1 MTEPHGNYSTNSIK
15 VIPLGGLGEF
25 GQNMMAIEMSGEIV
39 VIDAGLIFP
48 DKDVPNA
55 DFGVPDITY
64 LEKNADKVKGILITH
79 GHEDHIGALP
89 YVISRVNV
97 PIYSSN
103 LTNSLISSKLKAHG
117 LLKESKLNIID
128 PEIPFFLGKFG
139 VTFFRVCHSIPD
151 SMGIAINTELGTLI
165 HTGDF
170 KVDHTPQDGFPTDFS
185 YLSNMADKG
194 ILLLMSDSTYAE
206 MEGHSESEIVV
217 GVALQEIIHNSK
229 GRVLIATFA
238 SLISRVQQII
248 DAAFSQGKKV
258 SVVGRSMN
266 NNVKMSLRMGYI
278 NDPGNVLIPIR
289 QSAKLPDNKVVIIAT
304 GSQGEPSS
312 VMSRIS
318 KGNHQ
323 QLSVKPDDTIVLSSS
338 PIPGNETSVSK
349 IIDNLFRKGANVIYN
364 RISKVHV
371 HGHASKEEL
380 KLMLEVTKP
389 KYFIPIHGEYRHLLA
404 HAKISND
411 LSRPSKNTFVLEDGD
426 VLEIGHD
433 SAEVVDTVES
443 GTIYMESRNS
453 MNSQGTLMKERMDL
467 MSSGVVTITATING
481 SANTLEGTILYDSR
495 GFQENNENESILK
508 SSIKMVQTALEEKW
522 LGVLDFSEIE
532 KNVSDLVSENIYKE
546 TEKRPVIITL
556 LKLI

>member
-1 MTEPHGNYSTNSIK
+1 MTTPYGNYSKNSLK

-25 GQNMMAIEMSGEIV
+25 GQNMMAIEMYGEIV

-48 DKDVPNA
+48 DKDIPKA
-55 DFGVPDITY
+55 DFGVPDIAY
-64 LEKNADKVKGILITH
+64 LEKNLDKVKGILITH
-79 GHEDHIGALP
+79 GHEDHIGAIP

-117 LLKESKLNIID
+117 LLKESTLNIID
-128 PEIPFFLGKFG
+128 PEIPFFLGKFEI
-139 VTFFRVCHSIPD
+139 TFFRVCHSIPD
-151 SMGIAINTELGTLI
+151 SMGIAISTELGTLI

-170 KVDHTPQDGFPTDFS
+170 KVDHTPQDGLATDFS
-185 YLSNMADKG
+185 YLSDMADKG

-217 GVALQEIIHNSK
+217 GMALQEIIRNSK

-278 NDPGNVLIPIR
+278 TDPGNVLIPIR
-289 QSAKLPDNKVVIIAT
+289 QSVKLPDNKVVIIAT

-323 QLSVKPDDTIVLSSS
+323 QLIVQPDDTIVLSSS

-380 KLMLEVTKP
+380 KLMLEVTNP

-411 LSRPSKNTFVLEDGD
+411 LGRPTKNTFVLEDGD
-426 VLEIGHD
+426 VLEIGHS
-433 SAEVVDTVES
+433 SAEIVDTVES

-453 MNSQGTLMKERMDL
+453 MNSQGSLMKERMDL
-467 MSSGVVTITATING
+467 MSGGVVTITANISEADNTIKG
-481 SANTLEGTILYDSR
+481 PILYDTR
-495 GFQENNENESILK
+495 GFQENNENEPILK
-508 SSIKMVQTALEEKW
+508 SSVKMVQTALEEKW
-522 LGVLDFSEIE
+522 LGVLDFTEIE

>member
-1 MTEPHGNYSTNSIK
+1 LTTPYGNYSKNSLK

-25 GQNMMAIEMSGEIV
+25 GQNMMAIEMYGEIV

-48 DKDVPNA
+48 DKDIPKA
-55 DFGVPDITY
+55 DFGVPDIAY
-64 LEKNADKVKGILITH
+64 LEKNLDKVKGILITH
-79 GHEDHIGALP
+79 GHEDHIGAIP

-117 LLKESKLNIID
+117 LLKESTLNIID
-128 PEIPFFLGKFG
+128 PEIPFFLGKFEI
-139 VTFFRVCHSIPD
+139 TFFRVCHSIPD
-151 SMGIAINTELGTLI
+151 SMGIAISTELGTLI

-170 KVDHTPQDGFPTDFS
+170 KVDHTPQDGLATDFS
-185 YLSNMADKG
+185 YLSDMADKG

-217 GVALQEIIHNSK
+217 GMALQEIIRNSK

-278 NDPGNVLIPIR
+278 TDPGNVLIPIR

-380 KLMLEVTKP
+380 KLMLEVTNP

-411 LSRPSKNTFVLEDGD
+411 LGRPTKNTFVLEDGD
-426 VLEIGHD
+426 VLEISHG
-433 SAEVVDTVES
+433 SAEIVDSVES
-443 GTIYMESRNS
+443 GTIYMEGRNS
-453 MNSQGTLMKERMDL
+453 MNSQGNLMKERMDL
-467 MSSGVVTITATING
+467 MSGGVVTITANISEVDNTI
-481 SANTLEGTILYDSR
+481 EGQILYDSR
-495 GFQENNENESILK
+495 GFQENNENEPILK
-508 SSIKMVQTALEEKW
+508 SSVKMVHTALEEKW
-522 LGVLDFSEIE
+522 LGVLDFTEIE
-532 KNVSDLVSENIYKE
+532 KNVSDLVSDNIYKE

>member
-1 MTEPHGNYSTNSIK
+1 MTTPYGNYLRSSLK

-48 DKDVPNA
+48 DKDILKA

-64 LEKNADKVKGILITH
+64 LEKNLDKVKGILITH
-79 GHEDHIGALP
+79 GHEDHIGAIP

-103 LTNSLISSKLKAHG
+103 LTNSLISSKLKSHG
-117 LLKESKLNIID
+117 LLKESTLNIID
-128 PEIPFFLGKFG
+128 PEIPFFLGKFEI
-139 VTFFRVCHSIPD
+139 TFFRVCHSIPD
-151 SMGIAINTELGTLI
+151 SMGIAISTELGTLI

-170 KVDHTPQDGFPTDFS
+170 KVDHTPQDGLATDFS
-185 YLSNMADKG
+185 YLSDMAEKG

-217 GVALQEIIHNSK
+217 GMALQEIIRNSK

-278 NDPGNVLIPIR
+278 TDPGNVLIPIR

-380 KLMLEVTKP
+380 KLMLEVTNP

-411 LSRPSKNTFVLEDGD
+411 LGRPNKNTFVLEDGD
-426 VLEIGHD
+426 VLEISHG
-433 SAEVVDTVES
+433 SAEIVDRVES
-443 GTIYMESRNS
+443 GTIYMEGRNS
-453 MNSQGTLMKERMDL
+453 MNSQGSLMKERMDL
-467 MSSGVVTITATING
+467 MSGGVVTITANISEVDNTI
-481 SANTLEGTILYDSR
+481 EGQILYDSR
-495 GFQENNENESILK
+495 GFQENNENEPILK
-508 SSIKMVQTALEEKW
+508 SCVKMVQTALEEKW
-522 LGVLDFSEIE
+522 LGVLDFTKIE
-532 KNVSDLVSENIYKE
+532 KNISDLVSENIYKE
-546 TEKRPVIITL
+546 TEKRPVIMTL

>member
-1 MTEPHGNYSTNSIK
+1 MTTSNSNYSTNSLKI
-15 VIPLGGLGEF
+15 IPLGGLGEF

-39 VIDAGLIFP
+39 VIDAGLLFP

-55 DFGVPDITY
+55 DFGVPDIAY
-64 LEKNADKVKGILITH
+64 LEKNAHKVKGILITH

-89 YVISRVNV
+89 YVVSRVNA

-103 LTNSLISSKLKAHG
+103 LTNALISSKLKTHG

-128 PEIPFFLGKFG
+128 PEVPFYLGKFR

-151 SMGIAINTELGTLI
+151 SMGIAISTSLGTLV

-170 KVDHTPQDGFPTDFS
+170 KVDHTPQDGLSTDFS
-185 YLSNMADKG
+185 YLSKVAEKG

-206 MEGHSESEIVV
+206 MEGHSESEMVV
-217 GVALQEIIHNSK
+217 GTALQEIIRNSK

-278 NDPGNVLIPIR
+278 NDPGNVLVPIR

-323 QLSVKPDDTIVLSSS
+323 QLSVKPNDTIVLSSS

-371 HGHASKEEL
+371 HGHGSKEEL
-380 KLMLEVTKP
+380 KLMLEVTNP

-411 LSRPSKNTFVLEDGD
+411 LGRPSRNTFVIEDGD
-426 VLEIGHD
+426 VLEISHE
-433 SAEVVDTVES
+433 SARIVDTVES
-443 GTIYMESRNS
+443 GTIYMENKNF
-453 MNSQGTLMKERMDL
+453 MNSQNNLMKERMDL
-467 MSSGVVTITATING
+467 MSGGVVTITATING
-481 SANTLEGTILYDSR
+481 GNNTLEGPIIYASR
-495 GFQENNENESILK
+495 GFHENNENESVLK
-508 SSIKMVQTALEEKW
+508 SSLKMVQTALEEKW
-522 LGVLDFSEIE
+522 LGVLNFKEIE
-532 KNVSDLVSENIYKE
+532 KKVSDLVSDNIYKE

-556 LKLI
+556 LKLT

>member
-1 MTEPHGNYSTNSIK
+1 MTTPYGNYSRNSLK

-48 DKDVPNA
+48 DKDIPKA
-55 DFGVPDITY
+55 DFGVPDIAY
-64 LEKNADKVKGILITH
+64 LEKNLDKVKGILITH
-79 GHEDHIGALP
+79 GHEDHIGAIP

-117 LLKESKLNIID
+117 LLKESTLNIID
-128 PEIPFFLGKFG
+128 PEIPFFLGKFEI
-139 VTFFRVCHSIPD
+139 TFFRVCHSIPD
-151 SMGIAINTELGTLI
+151 SMGIAISTELGTLI

-170 KVDHTPQDGFPTDFS
+170 KVDHTPQDGLATDFS

-217 GVALQEIIHNSK
+217 GMALQEIIRNSK

-278 NDPGNVLIPIR
+278 TDPGNVLIPIR

-323 QLSVKPDDTIVLSSS
+323 QISVKPDDTIVLSSS

-380 KLMLEVTKP
+380 KLMLEVTNP

-411 LSRPSKNTFVLEDGD
+411 LGRPTKNTFVLEDGD
-426 VLEIGHD
+426 VLEISHG
-433 SAEVVDTVES
+433 SAEIVDTVES
-443 GTIYMESRNS
+443 GTIYMEGRNS
-453 MNSQGTLMKERMDL
+453 MNSQGSLMKERMDL
-467 MSSGVVTITATING
+467 MSGGVVTITANISEVDNTI
-481 SANTLEGTILYDSR
+481 EGQILYDSR
-495 GFQENNENESILK
+495 GFQENNENEPILK
-508 SSIKMVQTALEEKW
+508 SCVKMVQTALEEKW
-522 LGVLDFSEIE
+522 LGVLDFTEIE

>member
-1 MTEPHGNYSTNSIK
+1 
-15 VIPLGGLGEF
+15 
-25 GQNMMAIEMSGEIV
+25 MMAIEMSGEIV

-48 DKDVPNA
+48 DKDIPKA
-55 DFGVPDITY
+55 DFGVPDIAY
-64 LEKNADKVKGILITH
+64 LEKNLDKVKGILITH
-79 GHEDHIGALP
+79 GHEDHIGAIP
-89 YVISRVNV
+89 YLISRVNV

-117 LLKESKLNIID
+117 LLKESTLNIID
-128 PEIPFFLGKFG
+128 PEIPFFLGKFEI
-139 VTFFRVCHSIPD
+139 TFFRVCHSIPD
-151 SMGIAINTELGTLI
+151 SMGIAISTELGTLI

-170 KVDHTPQDGFPTDFS
+170 KVDYTPQDGLATDFS
-185 YLSNMADKG
+185 YLSDMADKG

-217 GVALQEIIHNSK
+217 GMALQEIIRNSK

-278 NDPGNVLIPIR
+278 TDPGNVLIPIR

-380 KLMLEVTKP
+380 KLMLEVTNP

-411 LSRPSKNTFVLEDGD
+411 LGRPPKNTFVLEDGD
-426 VLEIGHD
+426 VLEISHG
-433 SAEVVDTVES
+433 SAEIVDSVES
-443 GTIYMESRNS
+443 GTIYMEGRNS
-453 MNSQGTLMKERMDL
+453 MNSQGNLMKERMDL
-467 MSSGVVTITATING
+467 MSGGVVTITANISKVDNTI
-481 SANTLEGTILYDSR
+481 EGPILYDSR
-495 GFQENNENESILK
+495 GFQESNENEPILK

-522 LGVLDFSEIE
+522 LGVLDFTEIE
-532 KNVSDLVSENIYKE
+532 KNISDLVSENIYKE
-546 TEKRPVIITL
+546 TEKRPVIMTL

>member
-1 MTEPHGNYSTNSIK
+1 MTTPYGNYSRNSLK

-48 DKDVPNA
+48 DKDIPKA
-55 DFGVPDITY
+55 DFGVPDIAY
-64 LEKNADKVKGILITH
+64 LEKNLDKVKGILITH
-79 GHEDHIGALP
+79 GHEDHIGAIP

-117 LLKESKLNIID
+117 LLKESTLNIID
-128 PEIPFFLGKFG
+128 PEIPFFLGKFEI
-139 VTFFRVCHSIPD
+139 TFFRVCHSIPD
-151 SMGIAINTELGTLI
+151 SMGIAISTELGTLI

-170 KVDHTPQDGFPTDFS
+170 KVDHTPQDGLATDFS
-185 YLSNMADKG
+185 YLSDMADKG

-217 GVALQEIIHNSK
+217 GMALQEIIRNSK

-278 NDPGNVLIPIR
+278 TDPGNVLIPIR

-380 KLMLEVTKP
+380 KLMLEVTNP

-411 LSRPSKNTFVLEDGD
+411 LGRPTKNTFVLEDGD
-426 VLEIGHD
+426 VLEIGHS
-433 SAEVVDTVES
+433 SAEIVDTVES

-453 MNSQGTLMKERMDL
+453 MNSQGSLRKERMDL
-467 MSSGVVTITATING
+467 MSGGVVTITANISKVDNTI
-481 SANTLEGTILYDSR
+481 EGPILYDSR
-495 GFQENNENESILK
+495 GFQESNENEPILK

-522 LGVLDFSEIE
+522 LGVLDFTEIE
-532 KNVSDLVSENIYKE
+532 KTVSDLVSENIYKE

>member
-1 MTEPHGNYSTNSIK
+1 MTTPYGNYSKNSLK

-25 GQNMMAIEMSGEIV
+25 GQNMMAIEMYGEIV

-48 DKDVPNA
+48 DKDIPKA
-55 DFGVPDITY
+55 DFGVPDIAY
-64 LEKNADKVKGILITH
+64 LEKNLDKVKGILITH
-79 GHEDHIGALP
+79 GHEDHIGAIP

-117 LLKESKLNIID
+117 LLKESTLNIID
-128 PEIPFFLGKFG
+128 PEIPFFLGKFEI
-139 VTFFRVCHSIPD
+139 TFFRVCHSIPD
-151 SMGIAINTELGTLI
+151 SMGIAIGTELGTLI

-170 KVDHTPQDGFPTDFS
+170 KVDHTPQDGLATDFS
-185 YLSNMADKG
+185 YLSDMADKG

-217 GVALQEIIHNSK
+217 GMALQEIIRNSK

-278 NDPGNVLIPIR
+278 TDPGNVLIPIR

-304 GSQGEPSS
+304 GSQGDPSS
-312 VMSRIS
+312 VMSRIA

-380 KLMLEVTKP
+380 KLMLEVTNP

-411 LSRPSKNTFVLEDGD
+411 LGRPTKNTFVLEDGD
-426 VLEIGHD
+426 VLEIGHS
-433 SAEVVDTVES
+433 SAEIVDTVES
-443 GTIYMESRNS
+443 GTIYMEGRNS
-453 MNSQGTLMKERMDL
+453 MNSQGNLMKERMDL
-467 MSSGVVTITATING
+467 MSGGVVTITANISKVDNTIKG
-481 SANTLEGTILYDSR
+481 QILFDSR
-495 GFQENNENESILK
+495 GFQENNENEPILK
-508 SSIKMVQTALEEKW
+508 SSVKMVQTALEEKW
-522 LGVLDFSEIE
+522 LGVLDFTEIE

>member
-1 MTEPHGNYSTNSIK
+1 LTTPYGNYSKNSLK

-25 GQNMMAIEMSGEIV
+25 GQNMMAIEMYGEIV
-39 VIDAGLIFP
+39 VIDAGIIFP
-48 DKDVPNA
+48 DKDIHNA

-64 LEKNADKVKGILITH
+64 LEKNLDKVKGILITH
-79 GHEDHIGALP
+79 GHEDHIGAIP

-117 LLKESKLNIID
+117 LLKESTLNIID
-128 PEIPFFLGKFG
+128 PEIPFFLGKFEI
-139 VTFFRVCHSIPD
+139 TFFRVCHSIPD
-151 SMGIAINTELGTLI
+151 SMGIAISTELGTLI

-170 KVDHTPQDGFPTDFS
+170 KVDHTPQDGFATDFS

-217 GVALQEIIHNSK
+217 GKALQEIIRNSK

-278 NDPGNVLIPIR
+278 TDPGNVLIPIR

-380 KLMLEVTKP
+380 KLMLEVTNP

-411 LSRPSKNTFVLEDGD
+411 LGRPTKNTFVLEDGD
-426 VLEIGHD
+426 VLEISHG
-433 SAEVVDTVES
+433 SAEIVDTVES
-443 GTIYMESRNS
+443 GTIYMEGRNS
-453 MNSQGTLMKERMDL
+453 MNSQGSLMKERMDL
-467 MSSGVVTITATING
+467 MSGGVVTITANI
-481 SANTLEGTILYDSR
+481 
-495 GFQENNENESILK
+495 
-508 SSIKMVQTALEEKW
+508 
-522 LGVLDFSEIE
+522 SEA
-532 KNVSDLVSENIYKE
+532 
-546 TEKRPVIITL
+546 
-556 LKLI
+556 

>member
-1 MTEPHGNYSTNSIK
+1 
-15 VIPLGGLGEF
+15 
-25 GQNMMAIEMSGEIV
+25 
-39 VIDAGLIFP
+39 
-48 DKDVPNA
+48 
-55 DFGVPDITY
+55 
-64 LEKNADKVKGILITH
+64 
-79 GHEDHIGALP
+79 
-89 YVISRVNV
+89 
-97 PIYSSN
+97 
-103 LTNSLISSKLKAHG
+103 
-117 LLKESKLNIID
+117 
-128 PEIPFFLGKFG
+128 
-139 VTFFRVCHSIPD
+139 
-151 SMGIAINTELGTLI
+151 
-165 HTGDF
+165 
-170 KVDHTPQDGFPTDFS
+170 
-185 YLSNMADKG
+185 
-194 ILLLMSDSTYAE
+194 
-206 MEGHSESEIVV
+206 
-217 GVALQEIIHNSK
+217 
-229 GRVLIATFA
+229 
-238 SLISRVQQII
+238 
-248 DAAFSQGKKV
+248 
-258 SVVGRSMN
+258 MN
-266 NNVKMSLRMGYI
+266 NNVKMALRMGYI
-278 NDPGNVLIPIR
+278 NDPGHVLIPIR

-323 QLSVKPDDTIVLSSS
+323 QLSVRPDDTIVLSSS

-481 SANTLEGTILYDSR
+481 NHYLR
-495 GFQENNENESILK
+495 VFQ
-508 SSIKMVQTALEEKW
+508 M
-522 LGVLDFSEIE
+522 
-532 KNVSDLVSENIYKE
+532 
-546 TEKRPVIITL
+546 
-556 LKLI
+556 

>member
-1 MTEPHGNYSTNSIK
+1 MTTPYGNYSRNSLK

-48 DKDVPNA
+48 DKDIPKA
-55 DFGVPDITY
+55 DFGVPDIAY
-64 LEKNADKVKGILITH
+64 LEKNLDKVKGILITH
-79 GHEDHIGALP
+79 GHEDHIGAIP

-117 LLKESKLNIID
+117 LLKESTLNIID
-128 PEIPFFLGKFG
+128 PEIPFFLGKFEI
-139 VTFFRVCHSIPD
+139 TFFRVCHSIPD
-151 SMGIAINTELGTLI
+151 SMGIAISTELGTLI

-170 KVDHTPQDGFPTDFS
+170 KVDHTPQDGLATDFS
-185 YLSNMADKG
+185 YLSDMADKG

-217 GVALQEIIHNSK
+217 GMALQEIIRNSK

-278 NDPGNVLIPIR
+278 TDPGNVLIPIR

-323 QLSVKPDDTIVLSSS
+323 QLSVKPNDTIVLSSS

-380 KLMLEVTKP
+380 KLMLEVTNP

-411 LSRPSKNTFVLEDGD
+411 LGRPTKNTFVLEDGD
-426 VLEIGHD
+426 VLEIGHS
-433 SAEVVDTVES
+433 SAEIVDTVES
-443 GTIYMESRNS
+443 GTIYMEGRNS
-453 MNSQGTLMKERMDL
+453 MNSQGNLMKERMDL
-467 MSSGVVTITATING
+467 MSGGVVTITANISEADNTIKG
-481 SANTLEGTILYDSR
+481 PILYDTR
-495 GFQENNENESILK
+495 GFQENNENEPILK

-522 LGVLDFSEIE
+522 LGILDFTEIE
-532 KNVSDLVSENIYKE
+532 KTVSDLVSENIYKE